1 MLSGKKKQARSS
13 GMQDPLAE
21 VVTLVEAFICA
32 VLAGRAAFPEN
43 EFQRRAWPNAIANA
57 ERQRRRATVQ
67 EVSRA
72 LKGRTGPD
80 DSTTA
85 AAPSAS
91 TKAGHLSETGLLART
106 PFLSPTSIGLSAY
119 VSTFLLGVAD
129 AIETADLCAVD
140 LTTVVEPSVD
150 EAIQMPWEHH
160 VTLTFSTETVQIAS
174 GDAEVAAVHEGPLF
188 GPAEI
193 VAFLAMIENTSAA
206 FEFRMLSWR
215 LDLLRR
221 LPSSARA
228 AEGWQEVPVAGQG
241 PQAPPASRSASTA
254 GSAAL
259 SASSPVPT
267 AVALGSARDGDLRG
281 REVLPVA
288 ALCGL
293 RCFIT
298 IPQV

>member
-1 MLSGKKKQARSS
+1 
-13 GMQDPLAE
+13 
-21 VVTLVEAFICA
+21 VNTV
-32 VLAGRAAFPEN
+32 AA
-43 EFQRRAWPNAIANA
+43 
-57 ERQRRRATVQ
+57 
-67 EVSRA
+67 
-72 LKGRTGPD
+72 
-80 DSTTA
+80 
-85 AAPSAS
+85 
-91 TKAGHLSETGLLART
+91 HLSETGLLART

-129 AIETADLCAVD
+129 AIETADLGAVD

-150 EAIQMPWEHH
+150 DAIQMPWEHH
-160 VTLTFSTETVQIAS
+160 VTLTFSTETVKIAS

-228 AEGWQEVPVAGQG
+228 AEGWQEVPVAAGQG
-241 PQAPPASRSASTA
+241 PQAPCASRSASTA

-259 SASSPVPT
+259 SVSSPAPT

-281 REVLPVA
+281 LEVLPVA
-288 ALCGL
+288 ALAGL
-293 RCFIT
+293 RCFIS
-298 IPQV
+298 IPQI